1 MRAIT
6 DMFFSFLNLNGCK
19 VSKNFHFIVIFF
31 RYFLLEFSNYFDY
44 AHDILHFVWLEIV
57 SGEVGMKYIK
67 FEYFWPNLLIFDKKQ
82 YICNYQ
88 YILDMIS
95 IAERHI
101 FIKEQLSKNGY
112 IRVQDIADQLGVT
125 GATIRKDLRI
135 LESQNVLIRAHGS
148 ASPVKPHVM
157 DISIQEKSVQHSAE
171 KLAIAVAA
179 QKLIR
184 PDDAIILASGSTVT
198 AFAEQL
204 QPINSINVVTPS
216 IGIAVLMN
224 EKDDAKV
231 LLLGGEM
238 YKNSLS
244 VRGIYAEA
252 GLKNVSCSK
261 VFIGCD
267 GIDIST
273 GITCATIEEA
283 RLTNAMMAA
292 ASQTVILA
300 DSSKFGR
307 RGFGKIGALE
317 DFDIIITDAGI
328 PKSLKEKI
336 EEAGVQI
343 IIA

>member
-1 MRAIT
+1 
-6 DMFFSFLNLNGCK
+6 
-19 VSKNFHFIVIFF
+19 
-31 RYFLLEFSNYFDY
+31 
-44 AHDILHFVWLEIV
+44 
-57 SGEVGMKYIK
+57 
-67 FEYFWPNLLIFDKKQ
+67 
-82 YICNYQ
+82 
-88 YILDMIS
+88 MIS
-95 IAERHI
+95 IAERHL
-101 FIKEQLSKNGY
+101 FIKEQLSRNGY

-157 DISIQEKSVQHSAE
+157 DVSIHEKSVQHSAE
-171 KLAIAVAA
+171 KQAIARAA
-179 QKLIR
+179 QKLIK

-204 QPINSINVVTPS
+204 QPVNSINIVTPS

-224 EKDDAKV
+224 EKEDAKV

-252 GLKNVSCSK
+252 GLRNVSCSK

-267 GIDIST
+267 GIVIST

-283 RLTNAMMAA
+283 RLTNAMMSA

-317 DFDIIITDAGI
+317 DFDIIITDDGI
-328 PKSLKEKI
+328 PKSLKDKI
-336 EEAGVQI
+336 EDAGVQI

>member
-1 MRAIT
+1 M
-6 DMFFSFLNLNGCK
+6 D
-19 VSKNFHFIVIFF
+19 VSIH
-31 RYFLLEFSNYFDY
+31 
-44 AHDILHFVWLEIV
+44 
-57 SGEVGMKYIK
+57 
-67 FEYFWPNLLIFDKKQ
+67 
-82 YICNYQ
+82 
-88 YILDMIS
+88 
-95 IAERHI
+95 
-101 FIKEQLSKNGY
+101 
-112 IRVQDIADQLGVT
+112 
-125 GATIRKDLRI
+125 
-135 LESQNVLIRAHGS
+135 
-148 ASPVKPHVM
+148 
-157 DISIQEKSVQHSAE
+157 EKSGQHSAE
-171 KLAIAVAA
+171 KQAIARAA
-179 QKLIR
+179 QKLIK

-204 QPINSINVVTPS
+204 QPVNSINVVTPS
-216 IGIAVLMN
+216 INIAVLMN
-224 EKDDAKV
+224 EKADAKV

-252 GLKNVSCSK
+252 GLRNVSCSK

-283 RLTNAMMAA
+283 RLTNAMMAVS
-292 ASQTVILA
+292 SQTVILA

-336 EEAGVQI
+336 EDVGVQI